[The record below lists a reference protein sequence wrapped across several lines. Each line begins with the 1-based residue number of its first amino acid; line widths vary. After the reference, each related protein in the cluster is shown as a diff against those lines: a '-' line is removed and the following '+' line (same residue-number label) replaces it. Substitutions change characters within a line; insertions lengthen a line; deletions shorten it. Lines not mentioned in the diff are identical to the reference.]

1 MNRDLLIYPIHGAF
15 WTAFGIAGWLMTRRE
30 SRPPAVAD
38 AAPVA
43 QTKATAPYSRSVLA
57 IHFVAFGLMYFGL
70 GSTIIPDRVVSW
82 FPGQR
87 LVGTSVIAVGA
98 ALMAWARIWFHS
110 WRFRAELDAGHQ
122 LATGGP
128 FRLLR
133 HPIYMGLNL
142 LALGSAVWD
151 PTPITWLAVAIMVL
165 GSDLR
170 GRAEERL
177 LTQTFGDTYTAY
189 TQRTARFLPGIY

>member
-15 WTAFGIAGWLMTRRE
+15 WTAFGIADWLVKRRARPAE
-30 SRPPAVAD
+30 SQAGLPAAE
-38 AAPVA
+38 
-43 QTKATAPYSRSVLA
+43 TEATAPYSRSILA
-57 IHFVAFGLMYFGL
+57 IHFAAFGALYFGL
-70 GSTIIPDRVVSW
+70 GSTVLSNRVPAW

-87 LVGTSVIAVGA
+87 LVGALLIAVGA
-98 ALMAWARIWFHS
+98 GLMTWARVWFHS
-110 WRFRAELDAGHQ
+110 WRFRAKLDRGHQ

-142 LALGSAVWD
+142 LALGSAVWA
-151 PTPITWLAVAIMVL
+151 PTAATWLAVGLMIL

-177 LTQTFGDTYTAY
+177 LLATFGEAY
-189 TQRTARFLPGIY
+189 EAYCRRTARFLPGIY